1 MKSFRRAQTGV
12 VVGLMAMVVNVGVV
26 QGVAGAAVSSPAN
39 PAAATWAAGDTDPHL
54 PLTAQTLRWE
64 AQKFAA
70 ATTLME
76 QARKA
81 WAAQPSATQSLVTVQ
96 PSATQSLVTITPNF
110 TDPGGGGGTP
120 PSSWALTQ
128 NQQPQQT
135 GVWCGPATVSEALG
149 QRSLYLD
156 QNSSASQLKT
166 DASGTAWSGIY
177 VSTLPSTGYPVADV
191 MNNRTGSTWYV
202 PISVSSTAT
211 ATDKANY
218 RTALVTDVGNAG
230 YPLIGNA
237 MEVAGH
243 AHLFGHPVD
252 KNIQHWFD
260 IYGYANSG
268 ADTLYEDSVYGVST
282 SIITWA
288 DGVTTPYTTMAS
300 DTIVGI
306 LGGRGYIW

>member
-39 PAAATWAAGDTDPHL
+39 PATVARDAGDTDPHL

-64 AQKFAA
+64 AEKFAA
-70 ATTLME
+70 ATRLME

-81 WAAQPSATQSLVTVQ
+81 WATQPSATQSLVTVQ
-96 PSATQSLVTITPNF
+96 PSATPSLVTITPNF

-120 PSSWALTQ
+120 PSSAAFSQ
-128 NQQPQQT
+128 NQQAQQT
-135 GVWCGPATVSEALG
+135 GYWCGPAAVSEALG
-149 QRSLYLD
+149 QRSYSLS
-156 QNSSASQLKT
+156 QTSAASQLKT
-166 DASGTAWSGIY
+166 DATGTAWSGIY
-177 VSTLPSTGYPVADV
+177 VSTSPSTGYPVADV

-211 ATDKANY
+211 SADKTNY

-230 YPLIGNA
+230 YPLIGDA
-237 MEVAGH
+237 WEH
-243 AHLFGHPVD
+243 PYQDHLIGHPRSYE
-252 KNIQHWFD
+252 IYHWFD

-268 ADTLYEDSVYGVST
+268 ADTLYEDSVYGAVSIGW
-282 SIITWA
+282 SSSVLSA
-288 DGVTTPYTTMAS
+288 YSTMPS
-300 DTIVGI
+300 DTIVGM
-306 LGGRGYIW
+306 LGDRGYIW